1 MFFSPISSG
10 SLQYFF
16 LFFAFFFIEMI
27 EKVVLLAP
35 ICPVW
40 LSGMFGQVHT
50 QVNNFQFQ
58 FISIISMKFSL

>member
-1 MFFSPISSG
+1 MFFFSHFLRIFTVLF
-10 SLQYFF
+10 SLFCVF
-16 LFFAFFFIEMI
+16 LIEMI